1 MLSTI
6 GAEHEHHMCGASAQ
20 HIKMLYKD
28 HCNGWLDTNKPLIR
42 TMFTRLYALKTER
55 LANYLQKKG
64 GKART
69 LSRTFPY
76 RNKIQ

>member
-6 GAEHEHHMCGASAQ
+6 GAEHEHHMCGASTQ
-20 HIKMLYKD
+20 GLKMVYKKHHNLWQD
-28 HCNGWLDTNKPLIR
+28 E
-42 TMFTRLYALKTER
+42 TER

-64 GKART
+64 GKTRT

-76 RNKIQ
+76 KIKLNSLLD